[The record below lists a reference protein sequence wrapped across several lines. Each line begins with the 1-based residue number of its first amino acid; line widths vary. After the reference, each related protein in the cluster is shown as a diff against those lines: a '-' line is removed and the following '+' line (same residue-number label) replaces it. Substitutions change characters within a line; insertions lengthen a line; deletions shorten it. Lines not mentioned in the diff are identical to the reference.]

1 MLLEETVEFLRQ
13 GGPGLYLDGTLGA
26 GGHSRALLESFGDAR
41 ILGLDQDS
49 VALDAARET
58 LSPFAQRVLFHKGNF
73 RDMEALQREF
83 APEGFRG
90 VLLDL
95 GLSSL
100 QIDEADRGFT
110 YQQDAP
116 LDMRMSE
123 DTPRSAADLLAE
135 LDAEALQSLLS
146 EFGEVRHARRI
157 SRAIVEFREQEP
169 LLRSSQLRRAIE
181 SAVPA
186 GPKRTGEVA
195 RVFQALRIS
204 VNGEL
209 EALDEALECLP
220 RVLAEG
226 GLAVLISYHSLEDR
240 RVKQS
245 FQRGSLDCLCP
256 PSLPVCAC
264 DHKRKYEILT
274 PRPRGAGEEE
284 IRSNPRARS
293 ARLRVARRIAQ

>member
-1 MLLEETVEFLRQ
+1 MLLEETVEFLKQ

-26 GGHSRALLESFGDAR
+26 GGHSRNLLENCEGAR

-58 LSPFAQRVLFHKGNF
+58 LSPFAQRVQLHKGNF

-83 APEGFRG
+83 APDGFRG

-100 QIDEADRGFT
+100 QIDEAERGFS

-116 LDMRMSE
+116 LDMRMNE
-123 DTPRSAADLLAE
+123 DAPQSAADLLAD
-135 LDAEALQSLLS
+135 LGAEALQSLLS

-157 SRAIVEFREQEP
+157 SRAIVESRKAEP

-181 SAVPA
+181 SALPP

-195 RVFQALRIS
+195 RVFQALRIR

-209 EALDEALECLP
+209 EALEDALECLP

-226 GLAVLISYHSLEDR
+226 GLAVMISYHSLEDR

-264 DHKRKYEILT
+264 EHKRQYEILT
-274 PRPRGAGEEE
+274 PRPLGAGEEE

-293 ARLRVARRIAQ
+293 ARMRVARRISQ